1 MSIFQILLSP
11 IVILDRLAQL
21 NSAIHA
27 NDSRSIE
34 LLIHRRIRGKKIKLY
49 SLGFV
54 DRLVRVANIP
64 VQTPGDTEWQCL
76 KSPINTLNIYYLH
89 HQNEVVQWLQLSFF
103 FPLLNMLLFE
113 TLFLWWRQFDAGLV
127 NSLARFGNIFPT
139 HWDLTTYSSCLHS
152 LSDSAN
158 LHSL

>member
-103 FPLLNMLLFE
+103 FHSSTCFYLRPCFYDEDSLML
-113 TLFLWWRQFDAGLV
+113 A
-127 NSLARFGNIFPT
+127 
-139 HWDLTTYSSCLHS
+139 
-152 LSDSAN
+152 
-158 LHSL
+158 

>member
-1 MSIFQILLSP
+1 MLNLTTLSRITWTWAFQIPLSP

-54 DRLVRVANIP
+54 ERLVRVANIP

-89 HQNEVVQWLQLSFF
+89 HQNKVVQWLQFSFF
-103 FPLLNMLLFE
+103 FFSTP
-113 TLFLWWRQFDAGLV
+113 QHA
-127 NSLARFGNIFPT
+127 SI
-139 HWDLTTYSSCLHS
+139 
-152 LSDSAN
+152 
-158 LHSL
+158 